1 MAVLQQAPFV
11 VLKFGGTSVSGR
23 ARWETIAAEAR
34 LRLDEGLRPFIVC
47 SALSGVSNDLEKLA
61 REAVAGRHEPLL
73 TSLRERHQQA
83 ADELGVSLEEALGP
97 DLAALERLALGASL
111 TREATPA
118 LQARMMAHGELLLT
132 RLGAAFLK
140 SQGLGCAWLDAR
152 DWLVAEEA
160 PTGNPARGY
169 LNATCTDEPDPAL
182 AASLRVRP
190 EAVLL
195 TQGFIARNPDGDTV
209 LLGRGGSDTSASYF
223 AARLGAVRCEIW
235 TDVPGVYTANPRQV
249 PAARLL
255 TLLGYDEAQEI
266 VSTGAKVLHPRCL
279 GPVRRHRI
287 PLHVRCAERPDAV
300 GTVVSADAPDGE
312 ARVKAISTKSR
323 VTLLSLETSGM
334 WQQVGFLAD
343 IFTVFKNAGMSI
355 DLVSTSEV
363 NLTVTLDPAVNVAD
377 PALMKALVRE
387 LSKLCRV
394 TIVTDCSVVSLVGR
408 HIRAI
413 LHRLGPA
420 LELFQEPRLYLVSQA
435 ASDLNLSFV
444 VDHDQADRL
453 VARLHELLFADV
465 PMGGLFGPTWAEQFA
480 PEPHLDEVS
489 GPTAWWRPRRAEL
502 LALADQHTPRYV
514 YDQGAL
520 EKAARTLEG
529 LTSVDRVLYAVKA
542 NAHPEILKL
551 FGSLGLGFECVSPG
565 EIAHVRRTLPDLAP
579 ADLLFTPN
587 FASEAE
593 YADALAQGVQV
604 TLDNLFPL
612 ERWPETFRGREL
624 FIRIDPGHG
633 LGHHKHVHTGGEA
646 SKFGVW
652 PSELDRLADLA
663 LKHDVTII
671 GLHAHVGSG
680 ILAPEAWRTTALFLA
695 GLAERFPSVRV
706 LDVGGG
712 LGVPY
717 KPGQALL
724 DTAALDQN
732 LARVREA
739 NPKLSLW
746 LEPGRFLVAR
756 AGVLLARVTQT
767 KQKGATHYV
776 GVDAGMNSL
785 IRPALYGSYHDI
797 VNLTRLDQPLTEVA
811 NVVGPICES
820 GDTLGSARR
829 LPATDAG
836 DVLLIATAGAYGA
849 VMSSHY
855 NLREP
860 ATELFLR
867 TKTAVD

>member
-1 MAVLQQAPFV
+1 VADLNPAPFV
-11 VLKFGGTSVSGR
+11 ILKFGGTSVSGR
-23 ARWETIAAEAR
+23 ARWDTIAAEAR
-34 LRLDEGLRPFIVC
+34 LRLDEGLRPVIVC
-47 SALSGVSNDLEKLA
+47 SALSGVSNDLESLVS
-61 REAVAGRHEPLL
+61 EAALGRHEPLL
-73 TSLRERHQQA
+73 DRLRQRHRQA
-83 ADELGVSLEEALGP
+83 ADELGLSFDEVLGP
-97 DLAALERLALGASL
+97 DFAELERLALGESL
-111 TREATPA
+111 THESSPA
-118 LQARMMAHGELLLT
+118 LQARILAFGELMLT
-132 RLGAAFLK
+132 RLGAASLRA
-140 SQGLGCAWLDAR
+140 QGLPCAWLDAR
-152 DWLVAEEA
+152 DWLMTEEA
-160 PTGNPARGY
+160 PTGYAARAY
-169 LNATCTDEPDPAL
+169 LSATCACEHDQALEAAFRALPEP
-182 AASLRVRP
+182 
-190 EAVLL
+190 VLL
-195 TQGFIARNPDGDTV
+195 TQGFIARDPDGHTV
-209 LLGRGGSDTSASYF
+209 LLGRGGSDTSASLF

-266 VSTGAKVLHPRCL
+266 VSTGAKVLHPRCI
-279 GPVRRHRI
+279 GPLKHHGI
-287 PLHVRCAERPDAV
+287 PLHVRCTDRPDAV
-300 GTVVSADAPDGE
+300 GTVLSPDAPDGE
-312 ARVKAISTKSR
+312 ARVKAISVKPR
-323 VTLLSLETSGM
+323 VTLVSLETSGM

-343 IFTVFKNAGMSI
+343 VFSVFKNHGLSI
-355 DLVSTSEV
+355 DLVSTSEF
-363 NLTVTLDPAVNVAD
+363 NLTVTLDPASNVTDA
-377 PALMKALVRE
+377 ALMKALVRE

-394 TIVTDCSVVSLVGR
+394 TVVPDCAVVSLVGR

-465 PMGGLFGPTWAEQFA
+465 PLGGLFGPTWAEQFA
-480 PEPHLDEVS
+480 PEPAFDEVS

-502 LALADQHTPRYV
+502 LALADRHTPCYV

-520 EKAARTLEG
+520 EKAARTLKG

-542 NAHPEILKL
+542 NAHPAILKL

-565 EIAHVRRTLPDLAP
+565 ELAHVRRTLPAVP
-579 ADLLFTPN
+579 PSELLFTPN
-587 FASEAE
+587 FASRGE
-593 YADALAQGVQV
+593 YEDALAEGVQV

-612 ERWPETFRGREL
+612 ERWPEVFRGRKL
-624 FIRIDPGHG
+624 FVRIDPGHG

-652 PSELDRLADLA
+652 PSELDRLAELA
-663 LKHDVTII
+663 ERHDVTIQ

-695 GLAERFPSVRV
+695 GLAERFPTVKV

-724 DTAALDQN
+724 DTATLDQS

-739 NPKLSLW
+739 NPGVSLW

-756 AGVLLARVTQT
+756 AGVLLAKVTQT
-767 KQKGATHYV
+767 KQKGATRYV

-797 VNLTRLDQPLTEVA
+797 VNLSRLDQPLTEVA

-829 LPATDAG
+829 LPETDAG

-860 ATELFLR
+860 ASEHFLASR
-867 TKTAVD
+867 